1 MASAISHF
9 VVGAGLALPALRSAS
24 IRQTLPA
31 WAIPLISGILA
42 AAPDLDTFLMSAL
55 DIPYNS
61 VLGHR
66 GLLHSALFLVIVNS
80 LLALAAAHGA
90 SPAGRLVVLL
100 RAIPSAHG
108 HAHGR
113 RPRSHALVP
122 FLGASAILRMA
133 THSRITSRCQA
144 VLCPRRLHSE
154 IRSAVRSGSLDDRP
168 GRMARQRTPYFFRI
182 SRTRSIGIASAVPN
196 RDLIVVA
203 RRSEL

>member
-90 SPAGRLVVLL
+90 SPAAAR
-100 RAIPSAHG
+100 
-108 HAHGR
+108 
-113 RPRSHALVP
+113 
-122 FLGASAILRMA
+122 LGALWSCCALSHPLMDMLTDGGLGVMLWYPFSEHRLFFGWRPIHVSPLGVRRFFAHAAYILKSEAPFDLAAWTIGQAGWLVSGLR
-133 THSRITSRCQA
+133 TS
-144 VLCPRRLHSE
+144 
-154 IRSAVRSGSLDDRP
+154 SGSRAP
-168 GRMARQRTPYFFRI
+168 GQ
-182 SRTRSIGIASAVPN
+182 
-196 RDLIVVA
+196 
-203 RRSEL
+203 